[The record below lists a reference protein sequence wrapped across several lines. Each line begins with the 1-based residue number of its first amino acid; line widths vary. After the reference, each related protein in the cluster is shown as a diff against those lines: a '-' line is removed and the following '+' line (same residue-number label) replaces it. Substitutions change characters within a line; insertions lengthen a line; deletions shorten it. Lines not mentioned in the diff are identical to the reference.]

1 MIETKVCRVCG
12 IEKSITEYG
21 KSGKYY
27 RNDCK
32 VCHNKMVKEWAKRN
46 KEYLNE
52 KHKEYRQKN
61 KDLYK
66 EFDKRHYIKNRDVI
80 NERHKRYNANHKEEK
95 KERAKKYYIKN
106 KEKIKE
112 KTKSYSLN
120 RLKTDPMYRLKANV
134 RKVILYSF
142 KRKNKDK
149 KLKTEN
155 ILGCKIDFFT
165 KYLLNTFKN
174 NYGYEWD
181 GKEQVHIDHIIPLA
195 IANTEEEVIK
205 LCYYTNLQLLKA
217 KDNLQKS
224 CKII

>member
-12 IEKSITEYG
+12 IEKSITEYS

-32 VCHNKMVKEWAKRN
+32 DCHNKTIKEWEKRN
-46 KEYLNE
+46 KAYLNE

-66 EFDKRHYIKNRDVI
+66 QIDKRHYIKNRDII
-80 NERHKRYNANHKEEK
+80 NERHKRYNANHKQET

-112 KTKSYSLN
+112 KTKLYSLN
-120 RLKTDPMYRLKANV
+120 RLKTDPIYRLKANI

-149 KLKTEN
+149 KSKTECILECN
-155 ILGCKIDFFT
+155 INYFA
-165 KYLLNTFKN
+165 KYLLNTFEN

-195 IANTEEEVIK
+195 TANTEKEIIE
-205 LCYYTNLQLLKA
+205 LCHYKNLQLLKA